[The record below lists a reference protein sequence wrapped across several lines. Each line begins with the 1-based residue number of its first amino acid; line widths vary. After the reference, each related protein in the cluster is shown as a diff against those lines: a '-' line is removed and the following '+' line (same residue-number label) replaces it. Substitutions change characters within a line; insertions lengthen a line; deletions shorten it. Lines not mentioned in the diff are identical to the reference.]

1 MSQKINGAILSYVS
15 ILVNVVVALLFTPFL
30 VSSLGQAGYG
40 LLSIVLAFMA
50 YLNMLDFGLNDS
62 LLRYFVGH
70 RKDPEATNGFLGRVF
85 GIYVLIAGFILLV
98 GQGVALS
105 FPYIFAA
112 TMSGE
117 EIRLL
122 ASMIQAMSVG
132 AAVLIGLNPVSA
144 LIYAHERFVFMR
156 SVEMLITL
164 GNTAAMVLVLMQGH
178 GPLAV
183 AIITASGKVVQAL
196 LSLGYAVVVLKL
208 RPRISRPDWLELK
221 GVAAYGAP
229 IFASVIVGQAFWKL
243 DNILIGAILGAAPVA
258 VYAIGVT
265 FNKYFMSFG
274 TAISRIVAP
283 DVIRRIDAGADAE
296 TLTDLMIRISR
307 IQALALLLILGGL
320 IVFGQR
326 FLTLWIGP
334 EYAISYFVMLAVLC
348 PFALE
353 LTGNARNLILQV
365 KGLYWHKS
373 TITAVMAALNI
384 PLTIG
389 LLNLWGVVGG
399 AISTG
404 LAVLAGYVMIAVL
417 LRYRVG
423 LSMWRYWRETARG
436 ILPVF
441 VAMVIAGLLLERL
454 LPAGWIGLLL
464 GAAVFTGVYAVAM
477 GLLAMNGY
485 ERDLVG
491 RVLMQVGI
499 RGRGR
504 HA

>member
-1 MSQKINGAILSYVS
+1 MSQRINGAILSYVG

-40 LLSIVLAFMA
+40 LLSIVVAFMA

-70 RKDPEATNGFLGRVF
+70 RKDREATSGFFGRMF
-85 GIYVLIAGFILLV
+85 GVYILIAGLILLA
-98 GQGVALS
+98 GHGIAAA
-105 FPYIFAA
+105 FPLIFAA
-112 TMSGE
+112 TMSPE
-117 EIRLL
+117 EIALL
-122 ASMIQAMSVG
+122 ASMIKVMSVG

-164 GNTAAMVLVLMQGH
+164 GSTGAMVVVLMQGY
-178 GPLAV
+178 GPFEVAV
-183 AIITASGKVVQAL
+183 VTALGKVVQAL
-196 LSLGYAVVVLKL
+196 LSLSYAVVVLKL
-208 RPRISRPDWLELK
+208 RPRISRPDWPELR
-221 GVAAYGAP
+221 GVAIYAAP
-229 IFASVIVGQAFWKL
+229 IFVSVVVGQAFWKL

-265 FNKYFMSFG
+265 FNKYFMSFA

-283 DVIRRIDAGADAE
+283 DVIRRMDAGADAA

-326 FLTLWIGP
+326 FLTLWLGP
-334 EYAISYFVMLAVLC
+334 AYSISYYVMLAVLC

-353 LTGNARNLILQV
+353 MTGNARNLILQV

-384 PLTIG
+384 PLTI
-389 LLNLWGVVGG
+389 LLLHLWGVVGG

-404 LAVLAGYVMIAVL
+404 LAVLAGYVMIALVL
-417 LRYRVG
+417 RFRVG

-436 ILPVF
+436 ILPIF
-441 VAMVIAGLLLERL
+441 VALIVAGLVLEPL
-454 LPAGWIGLLL
+454 LPGGWMGLLL
-464 GAAVFTGVYAVAM
+464 GAAVFTGAYAIAM
-477 GLLAMNGY
+477 GLFAVNGY
-485 ERDLVG
+485 ERDLIR
-491 RVLMQVGI
+491 RVLVQARV
-499 RGRGR
+499 RGR
-504 HA
+504 

>member
-1 MSQKINGAILSYVS
+1 MSQKINGAILSYVG

-62 LLRYFVGH
+62 LLRYFVRH
-70 RKDPEATNGFLGRVF
+70 RKDPKETSGFFGRMF
-85 GIYVLIAGFILLV
+85 GIYGLIAVLILLA
-98 GQGVALS
+98 GQGFAGI
-105 FPYIFAA
+105 FPLIFTA
-112 TMSGE
+112 TMSPD
-117 EIRLL
+117 EIALL
-122 ASMIQAMSVG
+122 ASMIKVMSVG
-132 AAVLIGLNPVSA
+132 AAVFIGLNPVSA
-144 LIYAHERFVFMR
+144 LIYVHERFVFMR

-164 GNTAAMVLVLMQGH
+164 GTTGAMVVALMQGY
-178 GPLAV
+178 GPLGVAV
-183 AIITASGKVVQAL
+183 VTASGKVVQAL
-196 LSLGYAVVVLKL
+196 LGVGYAVVVLNL
-208 RPRISRPDWLELK
+208 RIRMSRPDWPELK
-221 GVAAYGAP
+221 GVAIYAAP
-229 IFASVIVGQAFWKL
+229 IFVSVIVGQAFWKL

-265 FNKYFMSFG
+265 FNKYFMSFA

-283 DVIRRIDAGADAE
+283 DIIRRIDAGADPA

-326 FLTLWIGP
+326 FLMLWIGP
-334 EYAISYFVMLAVLC
+334 EFSISYFVMLAVLC

-353 LTGNARNLILQV
+353 MTGNARNLILQV

-373 TITAVMAALNI
+373 TITAVMAALNV
-384 PLTIG
+384 PLTIW
-389 LLNLWGVVGG
+389 LLHLWGVVGG
-399 AISTG
+399 AVSTG
-404 LAVLAGYVMIAVL
+404 LAVLAGYVMIALL

-441 VAMVIAGLLLERL
+441 VVLIIAGLLLAPL
-454 LPAGWIGLLL
+454 LPAGWVGLLM
-464 GAAVFTGVYAVAM
+464 GAAAFTGVYAIAM
-477 GLLAMNGY
+477 GLFAANDY
-485 ERDLVG
+485 ERDLIR
-491 RVLMQVGI
+491 RVLMQARV
-499 RGRGR
+499 RVR
-504 HA
+504 